1 MINSEDLKSSK
12 KGSLRDEKSLFLQM
26 KNLLITKC
34 LTVALWSKF
43 KKTLKILSNTQITL
57 LNMLFMLINQNFYS
71 NNLYSNLRTFRNFQE
86 YFKNIPLTTLQTNFQ
101 LKILSLL
108 NPLLSKKTMSH
119 LYSHN
124 LKLQEKHFSTPHDHR
139 QK

>member
-57 LNMLFMLINQNFYS
+57 LSMLFMLSNQNFYS
-71 NNLYSNLRTFRNFQE
+71 NNLYSNLSAFRNFQE
-86 YFKNIPLTTLQTNFQ
+86 YFKNSPLTTLQTNFQ